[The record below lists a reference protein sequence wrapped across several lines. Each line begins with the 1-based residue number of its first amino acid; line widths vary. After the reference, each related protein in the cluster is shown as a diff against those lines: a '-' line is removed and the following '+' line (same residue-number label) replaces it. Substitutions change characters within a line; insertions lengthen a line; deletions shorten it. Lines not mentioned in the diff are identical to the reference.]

1 MFLSDAATAMLLHL
15 GGYDSFYRVSV
26 YVRAPIEFYWIF
38 LLCRHKRGGKII
50 IVLAFFGLGSLI
62 GSIAEISYVPHY
74 HFVQSIVET
83 NKFLICFVV
92 WYTLKYYFVSSE
104 DRNKLFRTYELIVLI
119 QSISVISGFMFD
131 IDLFSSYWDF
141 GQQQIIRYGYKGL
154 IPAQNEASGFFIIA
168 LFYFANVTSTGQKNA
183 LPKFI
188 LVWIAMVLTGTK
200 VCLVAFPILL
210 LYILYWLKRRKN
222 AALPMLGI
230 TIIAVFCSLYYIDFI
245 MDEIAISIDYFTQ
258 SLARNKSNMITV
270 VSSGRNL
277 MMKQTLSY
285 IFKVSIQ

>member
-1 MFLSDAATAMLLHL
+1 
-15 GGYDSFYRVSV
+15 
-26 YVRAPIEFYWIF
+26 
-38 LLCRHKRGGKII
+38 
-50 IVLAFFGLGSLI
+50 
-62 GSIAEISYVPHY
+62 
-74 HFVQSIVET
+74 
-83 NKFLICFVV
+83 
-92 WYTLKYYFVSSE
+92 
-104 DRNKLFRTYELIVLI
+104 
-119 QSISVISGFMFD
+119 MFD

-168 LFYFANVTSTGQKNA
+168 LFYFANATSTGHKNA

-200 VCLVAFPILL
+200 ACLVAFPILL

-245 MDEIAISIDYFTQ
+245 MDEIAISIGYFTQ

-270 VSSGRNL
+270 ISSGRNFAV
-277 MMKQTLSY
+277 MKTLSY
-285 IFKVSIQ
+285 IFKNLRFSNVLFGGHDTMYVTAEVDPVDILLKFGVILGIAFYLWYFR